1 MLMTSLLARLFEQV
15 RSTSPGHFTVT
26 TRVHHASGG
35 VPTTAPRGRADD
47 FQIRDSEHE
56 AAVEMDVTVYAA
68 RNQEVVL
75 RVQSGLLSAVTSTM
89 ASKLGTSFHTHDGLA
104 WRRRG
109 PPPGMDRTPFPAAAF
124 FPTAVGAALRQA
136 GNGTGGT
143 GGTGAHHGVPQQL
156 TLLFDRSVGAARVGD
171 GGLEILLHR
180 SLGQV

>member
-1 MLMTSLLARLFEQV
+1 MHAHCMLIASLIARLFEQV
-15 RSTSPGHFTVT
+15 RSTSPGRFTVT

-35 VPTTAPRGRADD
+35 VPTTAPKGGAIDSQIRDS

-68 RNQEVVL
+68 LNQEVVL
-75 RVQSGLLSAVTSTM
+75 RVQSNLGSAV
-89 ASKLGTSFHTHDGLA
+89 TSFHTHDGLA

-109 PPPGMDRTPFPAAAF
+109 SPPGMDHTPFPAAAF

-143 GGTGAHHGVPQQL
+143 GAHHGAPQQL

-171 GGLEILLHR
+171 GGLEILIHR

>member
-1 MLMTSLLARLFEQV
+1 MTSLLARLFEQV

-35 VPTTAPRGRADD
+35 VPTTAPRGGADD

-143 GGTGAHHGVPQQL
+143 GGTGAHHGAPQQL

>member
-1 MLMTSLLARLFEQV
+1 MLMISLITRLFEQV

-35 VPTTAPRGRADD
+35 VPTTAPRGGADD

-56 AAVEMDVTVYAA
+56 AAVEMDVTEYAA
-68 RNQEVVL
+68 RKQEVVL
-75 RVQSGLLSAVTSTM
+75 RVQSGLLSAV
-89 ASKLGTSFHTHDGLA
+89 TSFHTHDGLA

-143 GGTGAHHGVPQQL
+143 GGTGAHHGVPQHL

>member
-1 MLMTSLLARLFEQV
+1 MQV

-35 VPTTAPRGRADD
+35 VPTTAPRGGADD
-47 FQIRDSEHE
+47 FQIWDSEHE

-75 RVQSGLLSAVTSTM
+75 RVQSGLVSAV
-89 ASKLGTSFHTHDGLA
+89 TSFHTHDGLA